1 MISIRRRRALAA
13 LFSLVAAP
21 LAAQQSIPIRNGAPV
36 PPPGVPVPPLPSEPI
51 EYATAE
57 GQDIRV
63 SVVVRGLEY
72 PWSLAFL
79 PNGDM
84 LVTERNAGRLR
95 LIRDGALVP
104 EPVSGVP
111 EVRGVGLSGLL
122 DVVLHPRFD
131 ETRFVYLSYNK
142 PFGEESGLAV
152 ARGQWNGRALTD
164 VRDIFETRDAGSI
177 SRLAFGADGML
188 YVTTFGGTGDAA
200 QDPSSLAGKVLRLGD
215 DGSVP
220 SDNPFVGRSGYRPEI
235 FTMGHR
241 SPLVSRCIPR
251 AGSYGKSRWARTA
264 ATSST
269 CSGRERTT
277 DGRS

>member
-1 MISIRRRRALAA
+1 STRASTPTRSRRQPATPPNRRRSSGDSPSTLPITRRLRRLVDGPSPTVVLASEKATPGGGMISIRRRRALAA

-51 EYATAE
+51 EYPTAE
-57 GQDIRV
+57 GMDIRV

-200 QDPSSLAGKVLRLGD
+200 QDPSSLAGKVL
-215 DGSVP
+215 
-220 SDNPFVGRSGYRPEI
+220 
-235 FTMGHR
+235 
-241 SPLVSRCIPR
+241 
-251 AGSYGKSRWARTA
+251 
-264 ATSST
+264 
-269 CSGRERTT
+269 
-277 DGRS
+277 